1 MRQTF
6 KTATL
11 ILGVLRRFHK
21 RMLEGEDFFLIVLP
35 RLPRATMSG
44 YLCLDLSKPI
54 RDDVPGS
61 FGKNR
66 TLPRLFP
73 DLLSNHTT
81 AIEEE
86 RCQANAEEHPEQRQ
100 HRNLCHA

>member
-35 RLPRATMSG
+35 RLTRASMPG
-44 YLCLDLSKPI
+44 YLCLDFSKSI
-54 RDDVPGS
+54 CDNVPGS

-66 TLPRLFP
+66 TLPGVFP

-86 RCQANAEEHPEQRQ
+86 RRQTNAEEHSKQ
-100 HRNLCHA
+100 